1 MFDFFSSLYSN
12 FVFICISCV
21 CVFYTYIY
29 IYIILHF
36 KVMDTGSLTLPIV
49 SG

>member
-1 MFDFFSSLYSN
+1 MLDFFPHCILILYS
-12 FVFICISCV
+12 FAFHVCV
-21 CVFYTYIY
+21 CFIHIY